1 MSYGVYK
8 IKFSISTN
16 QLNDDYDR
24 LSDVDKER
32 VSEMNTESFFDWE
45 ESGEYNC
52 ILITTPFEVNKY
64 LKILNSNLIDCQ
76 LIDVSLDILK
86 SKINIINEIKDKV
99 KGNNLIKYEFFVDD
113 LNQWVK
119 ENLDIDIILDRI
131 SEVGLDNLSEIEKEF
146 LNTYNI

>member
-8 IKFSISTN
+8 IEFSISTN

-45 ESGEYNC
+45 EGGKYNC
-52 ILITTPFEVNKY
+52 ILITTPSEVNKY
-64 LKILNSNLIDCQ
+64 LEILNSNLINCQ

-99 KGNNLIKYEFFVDD
+99 KGNNLVKYEFFVDD
-113 LNQWVK
+113 LNQWIK

-146 LNTYNI
+146 LSTYNI